1 MTNPKTASLPRRIAL
16 YARATKT
23 EEVIDLQFQDL
34 RHALDSEH
42 ASFKAQ
48 KPEFTIA
55 GEYGELSAASVALDR
70 PELTRLL
77 KDIKAGMVDHVM
89 VTRLDRLSRNAW
101 DLCKLLSVFEAH
113 GVTFASLTEQID
125 TATTV
130 GKAMV
135 KAMRIFDETDSLSRS
150 ERIKHGK
157 EARKAKAAAM

>member
-1 MTNPKTASLPRRIAL
+1 MTNPKTASFPRRIAL
-16 YARATKT
+16 YARASTT

-70 PELTRLL
+70 PELSRLL
-77 KDIKAGMVDHVM
+77 KDIKAGKVEHVM
-89 VTRLDRLSRNAW
+89 VTRLDRLARNAR
-101 DLCKLLSVFEAH
+101 DLCKLLSVFEGN
-113 GVTFASLTEQID
+113 GVTFASLMERID
-125 TATTV
+125 TTTTV
-130 GKAMV
+130 GKAVV
-135 KAMRIFDETDSLSRS
+135 KAVLIFDEMDGLYRS

-157 EARKAKAAAM
+157 KARKAKAAAM